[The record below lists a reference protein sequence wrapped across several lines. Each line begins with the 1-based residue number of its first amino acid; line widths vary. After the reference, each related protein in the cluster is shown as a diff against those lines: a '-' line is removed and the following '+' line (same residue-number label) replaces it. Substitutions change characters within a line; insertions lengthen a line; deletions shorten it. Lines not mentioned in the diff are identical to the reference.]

1 MKFTETKLKGA
12 YVIELEKREDD
23 RGFFARTFCE
33 NEFAAQGLET
43 RFVQG
48 NMSTNPK
55 KGTLRGMHRQVD
67 PHQEVKVVRCTKG
80 AIYDVIV
87 DLRKDSPTYKQ
98 WVGVELT
105 DENYKALYV
114 PKDFA
119 HGYLSLTDGAE
130 VTYMV
135 SAFYTPGAESGLRYN
150 DPAFGIEWPIAIEV
164 ISEKDAAWEDYQV

>member
-23 RGFFARTFCE
+23 RGFFARVFCQ
-33 NEFAAQGLET
+33 NEFKDHGLEPNM
-43 RFVQG
+43 VQA

-98 WVGVELT
+98 WFGIELT
-105 DENYKALYV
+105 DENYKMLYV

-119 HGYLSLTDGAE
+119 HGYLSLKDNSE
-130 VTYMV
+130 VMYLV
-135 SAFYTPGAESGLRYN
+135 SEFYTPGAESGLRYN
-150 DPAFGIEWPIAIEV
+150 DPAFDIKWPIPIEV
-164 ISEKDAAWEDYQV
+164 ISEKDAKWEDYKA